1 MPSDSGGNEKRLMIM
16 TEKTLLI
23 LAAGLGTR
31 FKGGIKQ
38 LSPVGPE
45 GELLMEYSIY
55 DAVKAGCT
63 KAVFIIRRELEQAFR
78 EKLGLKLEKYIKVEY
93 CFQELSDIPF
103 SGDISGRTKPWGT
116 VQAVL
121 AARNVINGPFVIIN
135 ADDYYGSDAFGKIFG
150 ALDESNDPRK
160 LFMGGFVLKNT
171 LGTAGGVSRGI
182 CETDDN
188 GLLRSITEVYGL
200 MRNGYGGI
208 TGEKDG
214 CVYEADPGSIVS
226 MNMWGFTPAVME
238 HFENGF
244 RDFLRSAQKNG
255 TLLDS
260 EYVLP
265 AAVDDM
271 IKNEGFSVRVIP
283 TDGVW
288 LGITRSE
295 ELDGVRKRFS
305 ELAADGTYPSPLFK

>member
-1 MPSDSGGNEKRLMIM
+1 MPFGCGNEKRLMIM

-78 EKLGLKLEKYIKVEY
+78 ETLGQRLEKYIKVEY

-121 AARNVINGPFVIIN
+121 AARNVINSPFVIIN
-135 ADDYYGSDAFGKIFG
+135 ADDYYGSNAFGKIFT
-150 ALDESNDPRK
+150 ALDESSDPKK

-188 GLLRSITEVYGL
+188 GLLRGITEVYGL
-200 MRNGYGGI
+200 MRNDKGGI
-208 TGEKDG
+208 TGEKGG
-214 CVYEADPGSIVS
+214 CAYEADPESIVS
-226 MNMWGFTPAVME
+226 MNMWGFTPEVME
-238 HFENGF
+238 HFEKGF
-244 RDFLRSAQKNG
+244 GDFLRSAKKNG
-255 TLLDS
+255 TLLES

-271 IKNEGFSVRVIP
+271 IKNKGFSVRVIP

-295 ELDGVRKRFS
+295 ELDGVRKSFR
-305 ELAADGTYPSPLFK
+305 ELAADGAYPSPLFK

>member
-1 MPSDSGGNEKRLMIM
+1 MIL

-38 LSPVGPE
+38 LAPVGPQN
-45 GELLMEYSIY
+45 ELLIEYSVY

-78 EKLGLKLEKYIKVEY
+78 DSIGSRLEKYIKVEY
-93 CFQELSDIPF
+93 CFQEISDIPF
-103 SGDISGRTKPWGT
+103 SGDVGGRTKPWGT

-121 AARNVINGPFVIIN
+121 SARKAINGPFVIIN
-135 ADDYYGSDAFGKIFG
+135 ADDYYGSDAFGKLFG
-150 ALDESNDPRK
+150 ALEESDDPKK
-160 LFMGGFVLKNT
+160 LYMGGFVLKNT

-182 CETDDN
+182 CETDDMGMLKSITEIY
-188 GLLRSITEVYGL
+188 GLLR
-200 MRNGYGGI
+200 NGQGDI

-214 CVYEADPGSIVS
+214 CEYMADPESIVS
-226 MNMWGFTPAVME
+226 MNMWGFTPAVMDA
-238 HFENGF
+238 FGQGF
-244 RDFLRSAQKNG
+244 ARFLSAAQKNG
-255 TLLDS
+255 TLLTA

-265 AAVDDM
+265 AAIDDM
-271 IKNEGFSVRVIP
+271 IRNNGFSVRVIP

-295 ELDGVRKRFS
+295 ELDGVRKRFA
-305 ELAADGTYPSPLFK
+305 ELAENGTYPSPLFK